1 MLPKPITYII
11 NLTITTGRIPSD
23 WKEGKAIPVY
33 KQGIKNDVINNYRPI
48 LVLFLISKIMEEL
61 ISYIDAT
68 SQFHRRK
75 QYSNGSSISY

>member
-1 MLPKPITYII
+1 MTGLDDIRARLLNEAGAVLPKPITYII

-48 LVLFLISKIMEEL
+48 LVLFLISKTMKR
-61 ISYIDAT
+61 A
-68 SQFHRRK
+68 
-75 QYSNGSSISY
+75 N